1 MNDLNCPTC
10 GASLGPRFGVLK
22 MISCAHCGTTSYLE
36 DDQFRAA
43 GQSGV
48 MHDGPQL
55 LALDRP
61 VRIAGRLY
69 TPRGQARFS
78 YGRGEWDEFWAHDP
92 QGEGAWIS
100 VDEGDVVV
108 QVALAPGNAPRPKG
122 PLVMGQALSARGE
135 SFAVSEIEDATCI
148 ALRGVFPEVLRLG
161 ERYRFVNAT
170 APSGR
175 LLSGEEGPDGWDWF
189 VGDWVDPFEV
199 VTP

>member
-1 MNDLNCPTC
+1 MSDLNCPTC
-10 GASLGPRFGVLK
+10 GAALGPRIGTVK

-61 VRIAGRLY
+61 ALVAGLRY

-78 YGRGEWDEFWAHDP
+78 YGRGEWDEFWALDDA
-92 QGEGAWIS
+92 GAGVWIAI
-100 VDEGDVVV
+100 DEGDVVV
-108 QVALAPGNAPRPKG
+108 QAALPAGNAPRPKG
-122 PLVMGQALSARGE
+122 PLALGQGLQARGE
-135 SFAVSEIEDATCI
+135 SFAVSEIETATCI

-161 ERYRFVNAT
+161 ETYRFVNAT

-199 VTP
+199 RAP